1 MSTFKVFVILFT
13 VFLFFSCQEKTVPL
27 PFDTEEA
34 QSLAAQ
40 IRRNPLKPDKHIL
53 SLFNENPRVELVDFP
68 GYTGVVE
75 LLEYMMPLLYDEG
88 IREYDLWFIPPDGL
102 KQVNAIL
109 NASRFFPQS
118 AADII
123 GRVSYLY
130 QFKEYVDF
138 LEAVYNFNKSLP
150 PESPPVT
157 VVTDSSLPCL
167 KLSRETAE
175 TSEIPLLYIQS
186 PLLFE
191 SFISKNDPTALQKI
205 KQVSLYLKGGE
216 NLYVIDDELRDS
228 FLKEDISIIMLKQP
242 GTLTLCTPFT
252 GGINKE
258 NAAEA
263 LKDFPEISIKAAWA
277 AVPLMKRAQKK
288 FLKNI
293 VP

>member
-1 MSTFKVFVILFT
+1 M
-13 VFLFFSCQEKTVPL
+13 L
-27 PFDTEEA
+27 PF
-34 QSLAAQ
+34 
-40 IRRNPLKPDKHIL
+40 
-53 SLFNENPRVELVDFP
+53 F
-68 GYTGVVE
+68 
-75 LLEYMMPLLYDEG
+75 
-88 IREYDLWFIPPDGL
+88 
-102 KQVNAIL
+102 
-109 NASRFFPQS
+109 RFFPQS